1 MGPDFL
7 LSPILVTFTQQI
19 NRQTFKSKKT
29 MATRSRIAIENQDGT
44 VSSIYCHNDGYPSHN
59 GCILNDHYPDREK
72 VEKLIALGSISS
84 LAPEVEPT
92 GPHSFDRP
100 QSGTVV
106 AYHRDR
112 GEDLHTRTDKS
123 IDSFVTSDV
132 EEYGYIMTKEGSWLF
147 IDGHTSEG
155 RAAIPLENAVA

>member
-1 MGPDFL
+1 
-7 LSPILVTFTQQI
+7 
-19 NRQTFKSKKT
+19 

-59 GCILNDHYPDREK
+59 GIILNDHYPDRST
-72 VEKLIALGSISS
+72 VEKLISLGDISS
-84 LAPEVEPT
+84 LSPEVEPT

-112 GEDLHTRTDKS
+112 GEDLRIRRDHS
-123 IDSFVTSDV
+123 IDAFAKSDV

-147 IDGHTSEG
+147 IDGHKSGDE
-155 RAAIPLENAVA
+155 RMPIPLERALSKINY